1 MGPGIMTTFRVH
13 PAIGVARVGNSEDYV
28 IAPETMAGSPPP
40 QGGNL
45 TGGLPIRRGTESDA
59 IRSSDLRDASG
70 ALKRHAAR
78 FRLFAYSDGAPES
91 WPRGDGREVRI
102 GGEVDGRRIAD
113 IIWTVHVANKKTN
126 WFVLAETDPQGIAS
140 YEGANL
146 PNIRNPSMTQT
157 GVPQPVNNEKLR
169 TLARPDRLRKLVI
182 DPGPRLVSG
191 VSAAPVRFD
200 ALTPARYFDGTRGAV
215 IDLPDYPKSFPSS
228 DLGQLDC
235 PSGPID
241 SLGEIQTDSC
251 GRLLVLGG
259 RGRAVAWKI
268 AGKSPLDD
276 DVNNNQWFD
285 DTSDGPVSATV
296 VFEDGTRM
304 AAHGAWVTATDPSFA
319 PQILNVV
326 SMWDDVYDIWVRQ
339 LALAPDIFDQAT
351 DAYSEAYRPTFG
363 DQVAPI
369 LKSASQQHW
378 VANLSEA
385 GISAHAALARIT
397 ETTDPAQT
405 SLAGLSAVFRDPS
418 KEEQQKNNTTLMPLH
433 LGDGGEA
440 MLALRRTQYFFLQ
453 QWNKGRDHFRTGV
466 ANLGPGEFL
475 DKATLVNCIGGR
487 LSPGIDLTFVMR
499 EPALYQLPWQT
510 SGAGPFRIRAKPLVY
525 DSELVRDRPFLGVG
539 YVPRHDDQAG
549 LEPGDLS
556 KFLALPWHTDYNSCA
571 THPLDP
577 PVGNNRT
584 VFWSWPAQR
593 PVAVYDAAQV
603 GWGPRALHDEIGG
616 FRLGPQQWS
625 VRGWGTDAADA
636 ENWGRYQERKDMLY
650 NWHRIGT
657 VLQSPAIDPPLQ
669 HIKPDE
675 TVKAPVDWYLEVESQ
690 LRDTGLTPVVPFPN
704 YATEIPAN
712 LVPDPADEHAKTPDS
727 VNPGAVRELFHQLLN
742 VDKYP
747 GALRNARSYVD
758 FWLKWAEVLSLT
770 PDVAPFDRT
779 FFPYSAAAIEERM
792 QVIYQELSDDADAV
806 DPDPYI
812 TTVAQMVVRIK
823 QFTPLNLLDGA
834 WLRNIGKTG
843 PTDEVRALLF
853 SIWMDE
859 FGDGEVSKNHCN
871 IYLDLCHSVGF
882 YPPNLNSREF
892 AFDTEFLDSA
902 FTVPTFQLAISQ
914 FTEDYYPEILGM
926 TLQLEWEVLG
936 LKPTRDRLVHMGLN
950 PHFYVMHIGI
960 DNAVNGHGRRAL
972 DAVLLYLQTI
982 QETGG
987 TDAVN
992 KAWRRVWNGYVA
1004 FGVIG
1009 NMAADLKKL
1018 ITNPQPLEKRM
1029 LALIENKADFGSRNH
1044 QTHQLRGKRINDL
1057 FDAPEEFLEII
1068 KSDLLTPG
1076 DWENSRLNQLIQFQ
1090 PGAMFRVFTDDE
1102 IALLRDYTISLA
1114 SPPQPAPPQGK
1125 PPAAAMEAV
1134 IEQLKPMQTCTPGHA
1149 THSLK
1154 DESGVEHTI
1163 AWWFDQPPRAFMTAL
1178 ASPRNNL
1185 IVPGDPW
1192 SSDLVS
1198 NWIAPNGPMGGVFN
1212 AMAEASPGKT
1222 CRDVVIRWITEGCPP
1237 VDEVIQ
1243 MLRLT
1248 TPAPKRRQHKTGRM
1262 FGMGSVH

>member
-1 MGPGIMTTFRVH
+1 MTTFRVH
-13 PAIGVARVGNSEDYV
+13 PAIGIARVGNSEDYV

-45 TGGLPIRRGTESDA
+45 TGGLPIRRGTENDT
-59 IRSSDLRDASG
+59 IRSSDIRDASG

-78 FRLFAYSDGAPES
+78 FRLFAYDGGMPES

-102 GGEVDGRRIAD
+102 GDDIDGRKIAD

-126 WFVLAETDPQGIAS
+126 WFILAENDPQGIAS
-140 YEGANL
+140 YEGNNL
-146 PNIRNPSMTQT
+146 PDIRNPSLTQT
-157 GVPQPVNNEKLR
+157 GVPQPANKDKLA
-169 TLARPDRLRKLVI
+169 TLASPSRLRKLVI
-182 DPGPRLVSG
+182 DPGPRVVSG

-200 ALTPARYFDGTRGAV
+200 ALTTARYFDDTRGAV
-215 IDLPDYPKSFPSS
+215 VDITDYPKSFPSS
-228 DLGQLDC
+228 ALGQLDC

-241 SLGEIQTDSC
+241 SIGEIQTDSH

-285 DTSDGPVSATV
+285 DTSDGPVNATV
-296 VFEDGTRM
+296 VFEDGGHV
-304 AAHGAWVTATDPSFA
+304 AAHGAWVTAADPSFA
-319 PQILNVV
+319 PQILNIV
-326 SMWDDVYDIWVRQ
+326 SMWDDVYDVWVRQ
-339 LALAPDIFDQAT
+339 LELAPDIFDQGA
-351 DAYSEAYRPTFG
+351 DAYKEAYRPTFG

-369 LKSASQQHW
+369 LTSASQQHW

-385 GISAHAALARIT
+385 GISAHAALARIM

-418 KEEQQKNNTTLMPLH
+418 KEEQQKDNTTLMPLH
-433 LGDGGEA
+433 LGDGGES

-453 QWNKGRDHFRTGV
+453 QWNKGRDHFRAGV

-499 EPALYQLPWQT
+499 EPALYKLPWQT
-510 SGAGPFRIRAKPLVY
+510 SGAGPFRIRAKPLNY
-525 DSELVRDRPFLGVG
+525 DSGLVRDRPFLGVG

-584 VFWSWPAQR
+584 LFWSWPAQR

-603 GWGPRALHDEIGG
+603 GWGARTPHDEIGG

-636 ENWGRYQERKDMLY
+636 ENWGRFQERKDMLY
-650 NWHRIGT
+650 NWQRIGT

-675 TVKAPVDWYLEVESQ
+675 TVKVPVDWYLEVESQ
-690 LRDTGLTPVVPFPN
+690 LRDTGFTPVVPFPN

-747 GALRNARSYVD
+747 GTLRNARNYVD
-758 FWLKWAEVLSLT
+758 FWLKWAEVLSLS
-770 PDVAPFDRT
+770 PDVSPFDRT

-792 QVIYQELSDDADAV
+792 QLIYQELSDDADAV

-812 TTVAQMVVRIK
+812 TTVAQMIVRIK

-882 YPPNLNSREF
+882 CPPNLNSREF
-892 AFDTEFLDSA
+892 AFDKEFLDSA

-987 TDAVN
+987 TEAVN

-1009 NMAADLKKL
+1009 NLAADLKNL

-1029 LALIENKADFGSRNH
+1029 LALIESKSDFGSRNH
-1044 QTHQLRGKRINDL
+1044 QSHQLRGKRINDL

-1076 DWENSRLNQLIQFQ
+1076 DWDNSRLNQLIQFQ

-1114 SPPQPAPPQGK
+1114 CPPQPAPPQGL

-1134 IEQLKPMQTCTPGHA
+1134 IKQLKPMQTGTPEHTG
-1149 THSLK
+1149 HSLK

-1163 AWWFDQPPRAFMTAL
+1163 AWWFDQPPRAFMNAL

-1185 IVPGDPW
+1185 IRLGDPW
-1192 SSDLVS
+1192 ASELVS
-1198 NWIAPNGPMGGVFN
+1198 IWIAPTGPMGGVFDLI
-1212 AMAEASPGKT
+1212 AEGSPGKT
-1222 CRDVVIRWITEGCPP
+1222 CRDVVVRWITEGCPQ
-1237 VDEVIQ
+1237 VEEVNQ

-1248 TPAPKRRQHKTGRM
+1248 TPAPKRRQHRTGRM

>member
-1 MGPGIMTTFRVH
+1 MTTFRIH
-13 PAIGVARVGNSEDYV
+13 PAIGIARVGNSEDYV
-28 IAPETMAGSPPP
+28 IAPETMAGSPAAA
-40 QGGNL
+40 GTNL
-45 TGGLPIRRGTESDA
+45 TGGLPIRRGTESEP

-78 FRLFAYSDGAPES
+78 FRLFSYTDGGSES

-102 GGEVDGRRIAD
+102 GDEIDGRKIAD

-126 WFVLAETDPQGIAS
+126 WFILAESDPQGIAS
-140 YEGANL
+140 YDNGNL
-146 PNIRNPSMTQT
+146 PPIRNPSLTQT
-157 GVPQPVNNEKLR
+157 GVPQPANNDKLA
-169 TLARPDRLRKLVI
+169 TLASPDRLRKLVI
-182 DPGPRLVSG
+182 DPGPRVVSG
-191 VSAAPVRFD
+191 ASAAPVRFD
-200 ALTPARYFDGTRGAV
+200 ALTPARYFDGARGAV
-215 IDLPDYPKSFPSS
+215 VDMPNYPKSFPSS
-228 DLGQLDC
+228 CLGQLDC

-241 SLGEIQTDSC
+241 SLGEIQTDSS

-285 DTSDGPVSATV
+285 DTSDGPVSATI
-296 VFEDGTRM
+296 VFEDGGRA

-326 SMWDDVYDIWVRQ
+326 SMWDDVYDVWVRE
-339 LALAPDIFDQAT
+339 LELAPDIFDKATQVYNQA
-351 DAYSEAYRPTFG
+351 YKPTFG

-378 VANLSEA
+378 VANLSQT

-397 ETTDPAQT
+397 ETTDPTKT

-418 KEEQQKNNTTLMPLH
+418 KEDQQKNNTTLMPLH
-433 LGDGGEA
+433 LGDADESL
-440 MLALRRTQYFFLQ
+440 LALRKTQYFFLQ
-453 QWNKGRDHFRTGV
+453 QWNKGRNHFRPGSG
-466 ANLGPGEFL
+466 ALGPGELL

-499 EPALYQLPWQT
+499 EPALYVLPWQT
-510 SGAGPFRIRAKPLVY
+510 SGAGPFRIRAKALAYDGGLVHNNA
-525 DSELVRDRPFLGVG
+525 FLSVG
-539 YVPRHDDQAG
+539 YVPRHDDQSG

-584 VFWSWPAQR
+584 LFWSWPAQR
-593 PVAVYDAAQV
+593 PVAVYDVSQV
-603 GWGPRALHDEIGG
+603 SWGLRDLNDSTNV
-616 FRLGPQQWS
+616 FQLGPQLWS

-657 VLQSPAIDPPLQ
+657 VLQSPAIDDLPQSDPPGTNA
-669 HIKPDE
+669 PD
-675 TVKAPVDWYLEVESQ
+675 DWYLEVESQ

-704 YATEIPAN
+704 YATEIPSD
-712 LVPDPADEHAKTPDS
+712 LVPHPTYKDFGPTPDHQ
-727 VNPGAVRELFHQLLN
+727 NPGAVRELFHQLLN
-742 VDKYP
+742 VGEYP
-747 GALRNARSYVD
+747 GALRNARHYVE
-758 FWLKWAEVLSLT
+758 FWLKWAEVFSLD
-770 PDVAPFDRT
+770 PSVAPYDRL
-779 FFPYSAAAIEERM
+779 FFPYSPQALEDRM
-792 QVIYQELSDDADAV
+792 DLIYQELSDDADAV
-806 DPDPYI
+806 DPDPLI
-812 TTVAQMVVRIK
+812 TNVAQMITRIK

-853 SIWMDE
+853 SVWMDE

-882 YPPNLNSREF
+882 YPPDLSSREF
-892 AFDTEFLDSA
+892 AFSTDFLDSA
-902 FTVPTFQLAISQ
+902 FTVPTFELAISE
-914 FTEDYYPEILGM
+914 FTEEYYPEILGM

-936 LKPTRDRLVHMGLN
+936 LKPTRDLLAGLGLN

-982 QETGG
+982 QEAGG

-992 KAWRRVWNGYVA
+992 KAWRRIWNGYVA
-1004 FGVIG
+1004 FGQIG
-1009 NMAADLKKL
+1009 SLGQDLRKL
-1018 ITNPQPLEKRM
+1018 ITDPPSLEERM
-1029 LALIENKADFGSRNH
+1029 IALIKSKADFGSRNH
-1044 QTHQLRGKRINDL
+1044 QAHALRGTPINEL
-1057 FDAPEEFLEII
+1057 FAVPEQFLELI

-1090 PGAMFRVFTDDE
+1090 TGAMFRVFTDDE
-1102 IALLRDYTISLA
+1102 IDLLRDYTLSLA
-1114 SPPQPAPPQGK
+1114 GGPKPPPPKGL
-1125 PPAAAMEAV
+1125 PPAAAMEAM
-1134 IEQLKPMQTCTPGHA
+1134 IKQLKPQQTGTPGHTA
-1149 THSLK
+1149 NSLT
-1154 DESGVEHTI
+1154 DESGVAHTI
-1163 AWWFDQPPRAFMTAL
+1163 AWWFDQPPAAFMTAL
-1178 ASPRNNL
+1178 ASPRNNM
-1185 IVPGDPW
+1185 ITPGDPGA
-1192 SSDLVS
+1192 SAFLTT
-1198 NWIAPNGPMGGVFN
+1198 WIAPTGPMGGAF
-1212 AMAEASPGKT
+1212 AQMAVDCPGMT
-1222 CRDVVIRWITEGCPP
+1222 CRAVVQRWIANGCPP
-1237 VDEVIQ
+1237 VDEAIR

-1248 TPAPKRRQHKTGRM
+1248 TPSPKRQRHRTGRM